1 MRVKVRFKQKNQV
14 FKPSFQGMQIVDF
27 TRNPVVKPLNVT
39 ENGTYT
45 TPEGVDGFNPVNV
58 DIFQVQGE
66 EYEGSYEVTP
76 TTEEQLLQTA
86 EKVMRND
93 LKVKEIP
100 YAEVTNPAGGT
111 TIIIA

>member
-1 MRVKVRFKQKNQV
+1 MRVKVKFREINYT
-14 FKPSFQGMQIVDF
+14 FKPRFQNLQIIDK
-27 TRNPVVKPLNVT
+27 TRNPVIQPLNVT

-45 TPEGVDGFNPVNV
+45 SPEGVDGFNPVNV

-66 EYEGSYEVTP
+66 EYNGSYEVTP
-76 TTEEQLLQTA
+76 KVEAQILQTA
-86 EKVMRND
+86 EKVMRD
-93 LKVKEIP
+93 DVTIKEIP